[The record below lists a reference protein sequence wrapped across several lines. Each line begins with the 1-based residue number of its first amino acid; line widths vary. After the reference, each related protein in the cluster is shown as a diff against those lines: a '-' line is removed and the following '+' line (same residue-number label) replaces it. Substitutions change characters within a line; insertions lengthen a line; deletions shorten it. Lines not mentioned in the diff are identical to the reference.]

1 VECTGTPATAR
12 RGQSGFRRPGAEG
25 ADGLPAKAQGHPG
38 SGVSPGVGG
47 GWLKTSGTWE
57 EVFGQSKVTDG
68 IFMAW
73 NYARYI
79 GRVAEAGK
87 AEYPLPSS

>member
-1 VECTGTPATAR
+1 
-12 RGQSGFRRPGAEG
+12 
-25 ADGLPAKAQGHPG
+25 
-38 SGVSPGVGG
+38 
-47 GWLKTSGTWE
+47 
-57 EVFGQSKVTDG
+57 VFGKGAGTDG

-87 AEYPLPSS
+87 AEYPLPMFVNAALYGIGGDPNPPSGGRPWDVVMDIWKAGGR